1 MGLLMSLQ
9 ERQQHTSSRNT
20 TGRERIYVDICEY
33 NDVNI
38 CEYMS
43 RVILSFGNTCKYLR
57 VIEVGQ
63 MSISSAPFL
72 GRHQCYSI
80 LIFHLRI
87 IIGVGQ

>member
-1 MGLLMSLQ
+1 MALLMSLQ

-20 TGRERIYVDICEY
+20 TGSEYMLIYANLIML
-33 NDVNI
+33 I

-43 RVILSFGNTCKYLR
+43 RVILSFDNTCKYLR

-72 GRHQCYSI
+72 GRHQCFSI
-80 LIFHLRI
+80 SIFHLSI